1 MYHGTSNGLP
11 SLVTLY
17 AEIGCRLHEAT
28 FNNTTSAREIESRN
42 SMTRQGTLDNNIT
55 ALLHLTL
62 DVVMITF
69 AIELNATRPACLRL
83 VS

>member
-28 FNNTTSAREIESRN
+28 VNNTAIARKKSIN
-42 SMTRQGTLDNNIT
+42 SITRQGTLGDNIT

-62 DVVMITF
+62 YAVMITF
-69 AIELNATRPACLRL
+69 AIKLTATRPACLRL